1 MATATATRLEVGHV
15 GLNVTDLARST
26 RFYREALGLDLAG
39 ESTAPGREYAFL
51 ARDGRL
57 LLTLWRQSDGS
68 APTDRPGLHHLAF
81 QVESIE
87 QVREVEERLKA
98 LGAVIHHGGIVHLT
112 VHRVRRGLFVRDGH
126 VAAPAGSGE
135 GLKQGADIRGCTPE
149 GDVYRPEAEGPEGG
163 ILHRRG

>member
-1 MATATATRLEVGHV
+1 MAIAAATRLEVGHI

-51 ARDGRL
+51 ARGGRL
-57 LLTLWRQSDGS
+57 LLTLWRQSAGA

-87 QVREVEERLKA
+87 QVREAEQRLKA
-98 LGAVIHHGGIVHLT
+98 LGAVIHHGGIVP
-112 VHRVRRGLFVRDGH
+112 HREGGESGGLFFEDPDGIRLEIS
-126 VAAPAGSGE
+126 APSGAG
-135 GLKQGADIRGCTPE
+135 D
-149 GDVYRPEAEGPEGG
+149 RPAPHSDGPTCGFF
-163 ILHRRG
+163 